1 MIEARPEAARTSA
14 KRYGERLLRMLPDP
28 FHRRATV
35 SARRALTKASPQP
48 EETVMLAYC
57 HAKTMAKAMRQALA
71 ARDLTISHSEDLG
84 IVARQLTG
92 Q

>member
-1 MIEARPEAARTSA
+1 
-14 KRYGERLLRMLPDP
+14 
-28 FHRRATV
+28 
-35 SARRALTKASPQP
+35 
-48 EETVMLAYC
+48 MLAYC